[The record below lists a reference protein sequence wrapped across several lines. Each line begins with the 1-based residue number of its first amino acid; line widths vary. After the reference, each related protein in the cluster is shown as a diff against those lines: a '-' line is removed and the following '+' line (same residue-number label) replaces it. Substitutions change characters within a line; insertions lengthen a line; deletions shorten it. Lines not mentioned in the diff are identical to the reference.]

1 MITGLSQFE
10 NKISVKAAFWN
21 WLQRM

>member
-10 NKISVKAAFWN
+10 NKISVKAAYWN